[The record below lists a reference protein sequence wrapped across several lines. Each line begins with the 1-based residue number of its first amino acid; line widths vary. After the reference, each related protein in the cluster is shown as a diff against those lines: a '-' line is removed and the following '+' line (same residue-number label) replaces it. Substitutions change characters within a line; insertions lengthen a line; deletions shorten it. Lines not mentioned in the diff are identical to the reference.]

1 MTDIEKKK
9 LDKIHKARDKL
20 KNDIYNLS
28 SLGTPTHI
36 FLSFGRK
43 TEDGYDNK
51 QVMIDESELVNL
63 FVEFASAVAENKKE
77 LLQEVIEKTSENTFF
92 RNQKHQNS
100 CSRLR
105 KSGIVSKMLL
115 ELQIEYF
122 VG

>member
-9 LDKIHKARDKL
+9 IDAIHKARDKL

-77 LLQEVIEKTSENTFF
+77 LLKEIIEKI
-92 RNQKHQNS
+92 K
-100 CSRLR
+100 
-105 KSGIVSKMLL
+105 KIK
-115 ELQIEYF
+115 IEF
-122 VG
+122 

>member
-43 TEDGYDNK
+43 TEDSYDNR
-51 QVMIDESELVNL
+51 QVMIDEAELVNL
-63 FVEFASAVAENKKE
+63 FIEFAVAVSENKKE
-77 LLQEVIEKTSENTFF
+77 ILQEVIEKI
-92 RNQKHQNS
+92 K
-100 CSRLR
+100 
-105 KSGIVSKMLL
+105 KIK
-115 ELQIEYF
+115 IEF
-122 VG
+122 